1 MRAVKCLK
9 EVGWRC
15 STNEV
20 GVILMEGRAPPV
32 TALERETLTAHRGGF
47 IMETKLARIAE
58 LAKTNSTMAFTSLA
72 HLLNE
77 DNLKQCHHELPN
89 GKATGVKGV
98 TKEQYADELDD
109 NIESL
114 VESLKKNSYR
124 PVPVKRTFI
133 NKPGTKK
140 KRPLGI
146 PEHEDKIV
154 QRALAKILNAIYEN
168 DFLDNSF
175 GFRPNRNCHD
185 ALKSLNVYLEMRP
198 TNYVVDAD
206 IKGFFDNVDHEWLL
220 KFLKLR
226 IKDPNLLKVIVRFL
240 KGGYME
246 EGKYFKTD
254 KGTPQGGVISP
265 ILANV
270 YLHYVLDLW
279 FEEVVRKQ
287 CRGKAYMVRYAD
299 DFVCCFQYKSDAEA
313 FYSAL
318 IERLEMFSLEVAK
331 NKTKIIS
338 FGRCADKN
346 GQEKPP
352 TFDFLGF
359 THYCSKSKKGKF
371 RVKRK
376 TSRKKVQ
383 AKLKKQKEWLKA
395 NRTKNIRD
403 IMTRLERSLN
413 GYYNYYCI
421 TDNILAV
428 ENFLFHVK
436 QLLFKWMNR
445 RSQRKSFSW
454 DKFNL
459 FLRKYPLPRPKTKVN
474 IYELKQSISYII

>member
-1 MRAVKCLK
+1 
-9 EVGWRC
+9 
-15 STNEV
+15 
-20 GVILMEGRAPPV
+20 MEERPLPV
-32 TALERETLTAHRGGF
+32 TALERETFTTHRGGYV
-47 IMETKLARIAE
+47 METKLTRIAE
-58 LAKTNSTMAFTSLA
+58 LAKTNQDMAFTSLA

-77 DNLKQCHHELPN
+77 ENLKQCHHELPN

-98 TKEQYADELDD
+98 TKEVYGNKLDD
-109 NIESL
+109 NIQSL
-114 VESLKKNSYR
+114 VERLKKKAYR
-124 PVPVKRTFI
+124 PVPVKRTYI

-168 DFLDNSF
+168 DFLDSSF
-175 GFRPNRNCHD
+175 GFRPNKSCHD
-185 ALKSLNVYLEMRP
+185 TLKILNVYLEKRP
-198 TNYVVDAD
+198 TNFVVDAD
-206 IKGFFDNVDHEWLL
+206 IKGFFDNVDHDWMM
-220 KFLKLR
+220 KFLKYRINDPSLLR
-226 IKDPNLLKVIVRFL
+226 IIARFL

-246 EGKYFKTD
+246 EGKYFDTD
-254 KGTPQGGVISP
+254 RGAPQGGVSSP

-279 FEEVVRKQ
+279 FDKVVRKQ
-287 CRGKAYMVRYAD
+287 CKGQAYMVRYAD

-318 IERLEMFSLEVAK
+318 IKRLEKFSLEVAQD
-331 NKTKIIS
+331 KTTIIS
-338 FGRCADKN
+338 FGRYADKD
-346 GQEKPP
+346 GQGKPP

-359 THYCSKSKKGKF
+359 THYCSKSQNGKF

-376 TSRKKVQ
+376 SSRKKVR
-383 AKLKKQKEWLKA
+383 AKLKQQKEWLKA
-395 NRTKNIRD
+395 HRTMDIKD
-403 IMTRLERSLN
+403 IMARLERSLV

-421 TDNILAV
+421 TDNTLAV
-428 ENFLFHVK
+428 ENFLYHVK

-474 IYELKQSISYII
+474 IYDLKKDINYIL